1 MQERSLRARIL
12 EEAQRVEHDVVYS
25 AKGHYEAAT
34 GWNRFHLMVGI
45 PTVVCSAVAGASA
58 LAQFPNH
65 TLFAGGL
72 ALLVAALTAVS
83 TFLNANR
90 QAAAHQQVGTHYNA
104 LRNAIRLFCNVE
116 VPDASDEQAL
126 IQQVKTFAKQ
136 RDELNVSSPPIPRW
150 AYRQAKRE
158 MEQKA
163 KRLSSEQINERV
175 SEARSS

>member
-1 MQERSLRARIL
+1 M
-12 EEAQRVEHDVVYS
+12 YS

-45 PTVVCSAVAGASA
+45 PTVVCSVLAGASA
-58 LAQFPNH
+58 LTQFPNH
-65 TLFAGGL
+65 TLLTGGL
-72 ALLVAALTAVS
+72 ALFVAALTAVS
-83 TFLNANR
+83 TLLNANK
-90 QAAAHQQVGTHYNA
+90 QAASHQQVGTHYNA
-104 LRNAIRLFCNVE
+104 LRLFRNSE

-126 IQQVKTFAKQ
+126 IQQVKTCAKQ
-136 RDELNVSSPPIPRW
+136 RDELTVSSPPIPRW

-163 KRLSSEQINERV
+163 KRLSNKQMNERV